1 MSDEII
7 HAKDLRPGNT
17 FINGSALF
25 EVIEN
30 FFNKTAM
37 REGIVKCKVKNLRTG
52 TITIEVLTGGKFTK
66 AIIDTVD
73 MIFSYQD
80 GDNYVFINSK
90 TFESIEIPSSKLKWE
105 KNFLLDCVE
114 IKVQKYND
122 EILGVKLPDQ
132 IICALKDCEDAV
144 QGNTVKS
151 IQKKAWLMNDFE
163 VLVPQF
169 VKKTDRIIVNTKT
182 GEYVGRESK

>member
-1 MSDEII
+1 
-7 HAKDLRPGNT
+7 
-17 FINGSALF
+17 
-25 EVIEN
+25 
-30 FFNKTAM
+30 
-37 REGIVKCKVKNLRTG
+37 
-52 TITIEVLTGGKFTK
+52 
-66 AIIDTVD
+66 

-90 TFESIEIPSSKLKWE
+90 TFELIEIPSSKLKWE
-105 KNFLLDCVE
+105 KNFLLDGVE

-163 VLVPQF
+163 ILVPQF
-169 VKKTDRIIVNTKT
+169 VKKTDRIIINTKT

>member
-1 MSDEII
+1 MSTEII

-17 FINGSALF
+17 FINGNALF

-52 TITIEVLTGGKFTK
+52 TITMEVLTGGKFAK
-66 AIIDTVD
+66 AIIETID
-73 MIFSYQD
+73 MIFSHQD

-90 TFESIEIPSSKLKWE
+90 TFESIEIPAIKLNWE
-105 KNFLLDCVE
+105 KNFFLDGVE
-114 IKVQKYND
+114 VKVQKYND

-132 IICALKDCEDAV
+132 ITCELKDCEDAV

>member
-1 MSDEII
+1 MSDEMI

-17 FINGSALF
+17 FINGNVLF

-66 AIIDTVD
+66 AIIETID
-73 MIFSYQD
+73 MIFSYRD

-105 KNFLLDCVE
+105 KNFLLDGVE

-132 IICALKDCEDAV
+132 ITCTLKDCENAV

-163 VLVPQF
+163 ILVPQF
-169 VKKTDRIIVNTKT
+169 VKKTDQIIVNTKT
-182 GEYVGRESK
+182 GEYVGRVSK